1 MAKACAPKGSLSY
14 AQRKKLPAKAFAQP
28 NLRAFPL
35 YKMSG
40 GKLLPSKSHAV
51 NAKARAK
58 QAYNRGELSKTTLA
72 MIRRKADKVIKEC
85 DMAKA
90 KKNSKVKVDRAT
102 GRMMAVKL
110 DKRDEEM
117 LRMIQRTIRANEVVQ
132 LIDLSAAQKA
142 RLNRLMARKLVQNA
156 LQRGTYMLTQKG
168 AKAINVKF
176 ISKAEVKKR
185 VGAMVKAAKA
195 SKKPGGTVP
204 GARRKVSKKKTAK
217 KKASKKKASKKKTS
231 KKTTR
236 TAAQRAATRRLIEM
250 NKKRAKKTAKK
261 KAAKKKKAA
270 RKSRA
275 VKARYGPRVNVK
287 VEGSKTRV
295 PVEVRDVK
303 SIRNRVV
310 VLV

>member
-28 NLRAFPL
+28 TLRAFPL

-40 GKLLPSKSHAV
+40 GKLLPSKTHAV
-51 NAKARAK
+51 NAKARAQ
-58 QAYNRGELSKTTLA
+58 QAYNRGELSKSTLA
-72 MIRRKADKVIKEC
+72 MIDRKADRVIKEC

-90 KKNSKVKVDRAT
+90 KKKPKKVTIDRGT
-102 GRMMAVKL
+102 GRTMAVKL

-176 ISKAEVKKR
+176 VSKAEVKKR

-195 SKKPGGTVP
+195 AKKPGGTVP
-204 GARRKVSKKKTAK
+204 GGRKKTSK
-217 KKASKKKASKKKTS
+217 KKASKKKASKKKAS

-250 NKKRAKKTAKK
+250 NKKRAKKKAAKK
-261 KAAKKKKAA
+261 KAAKKKAA

-287 VEGSKTRV
+287 VEGSKRRV
-295 PVEVRDVK
+295 PVEVRDVP